1 MYANGIMVK
10 VWNETYVF
18 LKFVCCAT
26 GVTLSFSCH
35 DYRSET
41 YEYFSLPFCAPEGG
55 VKYKTL
61 GMGEVVD
68 ANRMASTPYMLN
80 FNTDRTN
87 AVICETP
94 LSQDNLVKFRKVTA
108 MARGGYWVQSGF
120 CAAGQM
126 PYVVCKDT

>member
-1 MYANGIMVK
+1 MEMRHVSLSGREITTFSLHARLADLAIPLSV
-10 VWNETYVF
+10 
-18 LKFVCCAT
+18 LPCC
-26 GVTLSFSCH
+26 
-35 DYRSET
+35 SET

-94 LSQDNLVKFRKVTA
+94 LSQDNLVKFRKVS
-108 MARGGYWVQSGF
+108 MLQVRDQFMLVSDRQ
-120 CAAGQM
+120 CL
-126 PYVVCKDT
+126 

>member
-1 MYANGIMVK
+1 MVK
-10 VWNETYVF
+10 V
-18 LKFVCCAT
+18 LDGKCKFSSSYAAAPLFTLCC
-26 GVTLSFSCH
+26 SCL

-108 MARGGYWVQSGF
+108 MARGEHRVQSGF
-120 CAAGQM
+120 CQANQM
-126 PYVVCKDT
+126 PYVVCKFT